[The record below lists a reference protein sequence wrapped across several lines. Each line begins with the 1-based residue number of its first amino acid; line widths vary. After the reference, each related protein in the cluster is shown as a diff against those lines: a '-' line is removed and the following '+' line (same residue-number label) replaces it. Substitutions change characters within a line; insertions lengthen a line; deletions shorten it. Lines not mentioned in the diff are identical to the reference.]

1 MRLETFAK
9 ETPNSSESDRAS
21 GAAPARI
28 CSPRPPIGAFSQA
41 GVPTVCC
48 IDVSESHCR
57 MPRGQPARSAFT
69 AAPPLLLP
77 TWPAPLPIL
86 VRCRFVTRPA
96 CVHPSQHSSSMAE
109 QEEEWHPSEALAT
122 DHAARKLWL
131 VKVMPL
137 GRRGLHCWCRSMF
150 VHAVPAII

>member
-1 MRLETFAK
+1 
-9 ETPNSSESDRAS
+9 
-21 GAAPARI
+21 
-28 CSPRPPIGAFSQA
+28 
-41 GVPTVCC
+41 
-48 IDVSESHCR
+48 
-57 MPRGQPARSAFT
+57 
-69 AAPPLLLP
+69 
-77 TWPAPLPIL
+77 
-86 VRCRFVTRPA
+86 
-96 CVHPSQHSSSMAE
+96 MAE